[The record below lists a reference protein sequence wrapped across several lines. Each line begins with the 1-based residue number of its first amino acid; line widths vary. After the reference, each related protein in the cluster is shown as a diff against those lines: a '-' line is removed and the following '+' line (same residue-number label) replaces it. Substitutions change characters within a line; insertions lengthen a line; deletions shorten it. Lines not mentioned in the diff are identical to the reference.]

1 MYLYKCKYVYNC
13 QNANETL
20 FITTSITIIY
30 WYTNVSICIKLYI
43 LNFLCKKQK
52 KHLELKKI
60 RRYLCCIKMIKTWSV
75 YPYISWILLF
85 SWSLATERRGVYKRK
100 SNRNINWSYAFLPN
114 EKGFLKK
121 KKKMNKTMYRHI
133 IVINIL
139 LVVLQR

>member
-1 MYLYKCKYVYNC
+1 MYITAKMQTK
-13 QNANETL
+13 L
-20 FITTSITIIY
+20 FLLQHQQLFY

-114 EKGFLKK
+114 EKGFFLTDR
-121 KKKMNKTMYRHI
+121 KMNKTMYRHI